1 MGSDDHVL
9 THDPGYTGI
18 DGIAKITANL
28 KTTGE
33 LEAEH
38 QAAFT
43 AVVRNFLMTKPV
55 TAGREDGGIIIA
67 VEATRPPEGR
77 SGGQRGTLEGLGL
90 VCKVVQGWGTHD
102 GHSRQIVF
110 AGFPTGAVY
119 AQCRPILAV
128 PHGWFSMSALEGRDV
143 AQLLLR
149 SWGVAILD
157 NSSRF
162 TFL

>member
-1 MGSDDHVL
+1 MAKF
-9 THDPGYTGI
+9 
-18 DGIAKITANL
+18 IADL
-28 KTTGE
+28 KATGE

-43 AVVRNFLMTKPV
+43 AVVMNFMVTRPV
-55 TAGREDGGIIIA
+55 TAGREEGGVIIA
-67 VEATRPPEGR
+67 VEAPKPMEGR

-90 VCKVVQGWGTHD
+90 FCEAVQGWGIHD
-102 GHSRQIVF
+102 DCRRQIVF

-119 AQCRPILAV
+119 AQCRPTLTV
-128 PHGWFSMSALEGRDV
+128 PHGWFSMSALESRDV

-149 SWGVAILD
+149 SWGVAVLE